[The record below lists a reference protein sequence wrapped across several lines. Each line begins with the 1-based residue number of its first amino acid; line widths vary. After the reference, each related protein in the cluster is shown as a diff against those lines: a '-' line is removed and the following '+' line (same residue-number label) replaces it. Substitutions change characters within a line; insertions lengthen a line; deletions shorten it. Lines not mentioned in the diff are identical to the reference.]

1 MKRLPIF
8 LIVMLIAALWLH
20 DAAGAPSASASPI
33 SSISPALQ
41 AALRSQPA
49 GQQLSVIVL
58 LKTQEN
64 VRAIRGSNRADRQRK
79 VIQALRKRA
88 DADQKA
94 LRTLLGQ
101 LRQQG
106 HVQSFTPLWI
116 VNALIVTGDST
127 AIDQLAQ
134 SPVVASIAPDITI
147 QSPPRTAQTLSA
159 SASPEA
165 NLSAINVPAVWA
177 LGDQGQGAVV
187 ANMDTG
193 VDYTHPDLAAQWR
206 GGTNSWYDPYG
217 QHPTT
222 PTDLSGHGTW
232 TMGVMVGRD
241 GGGTAVGVAPQAKWI
256 AVKIFNDSGT
266 ATGGAIHMGFQ
277 WLLDP
282 DGNPDTADAPNVVNN
297 SWAFGSI
304 G

>member
-134 SPVVASIAPDITI
+134 SPVVASI
-147 QSPPRTAQTLSA
+147 
-159 SASPEA
+159 
-165 NLSAINVPAVWA
+165 V
-177 LGDQGQGAVV
+177 
-187 ANMDTG
+187 
-193 VDYTHPDLAAQWR
+193 
-206 GGTNSWYDPYG
+206 
-217 QHPTT
+217 
-222 PTDLSGHGTW
+222 
-232 TMGVMVGRD
+232 
-241 GGGTAVGVAPQAKWI
+241 
-256 AVKIFNDSGT
+256 
-266 ATGGAIHMGFQ
+266 
-277 WLLDP
+277 
-282 DGNPDTADAPNVVNN
+282 
-297 SWAFGSI
+297 
-304 G
+304 